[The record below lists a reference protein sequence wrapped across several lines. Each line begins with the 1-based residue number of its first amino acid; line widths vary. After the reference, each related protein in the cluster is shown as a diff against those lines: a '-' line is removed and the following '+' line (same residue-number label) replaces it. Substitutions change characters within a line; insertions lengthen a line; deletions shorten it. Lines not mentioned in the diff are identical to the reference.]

1 MRVCEIVCRILGHG
15 GYDNGAQFMG
25 RREKEDN
32 LAMALAVGSILT
44 EYGFNVLYTRTDD
57 IYETP
62 FRKATEAN
70 NAGADIFL
78 SIHRNSSVIPNQY
91 NGVESLVYSNRGLPA
106 LLARNINS
114 QLERIGY
121 RNIGVTERPNLVV
134 LNSTDMPAVLVE
146 VGFINSDI
154 DNNLFDNFFNEANT
168 GKGLKLKRWMKPYM
182 TYVLPTVII
191 FIFIVGII
199 TFEFSDGFTIFGFV
213 KSLF

>member
-1 MRVCEIVCRILGHG
+1 MAYTIIIDAGHG

-25 RREKEDN
+25 RKEKDDN
-32 LAMALAVGSILT
+32 LAMSLAVGSILS
-44 EYGFNVLYTRTDD
+44 EYGFNVLYPRTNDV
-57 IYETP
+57 YEAP
-62 FRKATEAN
+62 YRKAQEGN

-78 SIHRNSSVIPNQY
+78 SIHRNSSPIPNQY

-134 LNSTDMPAVLVE
+134 LNSTNMPAVLVE

-154 DNNLFDNFFNEANT
+154 DNNLFDNFFNETAYAIAD
-168 GKGLKLKRWMKPYM
+168 GVAM
-182 TYVLPTVII
+182 T
-191 FIFIVGII
+191 
-199 TFEFSDGFTIFGFV
+199 
-213 KSLF
+213 LFPQNYPNS